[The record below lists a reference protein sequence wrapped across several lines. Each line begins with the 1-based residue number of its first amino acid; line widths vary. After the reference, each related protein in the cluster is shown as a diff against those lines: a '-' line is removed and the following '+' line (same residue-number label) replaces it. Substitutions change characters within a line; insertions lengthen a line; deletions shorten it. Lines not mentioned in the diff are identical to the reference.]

1 MQQCPVAGVTNY
13 LKVGGLKQ
21 QIFILV
27 QFWKPKDRN
36 LGVSR
41 ATLPPKALR
50 KTLPSF
56 SELLVALSNHCF
68 MAASPQ
74 SLPQSSQGVLQKKKI
89 QPFFPPVRFLHVCT
103 GLVTSDAPG
112 PRMRGG
118 SQTAG
123 GSPAPSSSP

>member
-1 MQQCPVAGVTNY
+1 MQQCPVAGVTNH

-36 LGVSR
+36 QGVSK

-56 SELLVALSNHCF
+56 SELLVALSNHCP
-68 MAASPQ
+68 AGRERNHIEEPEVPDVSEESGLEKPAQGHLPRTQ
-74 SLPQSSQGVLQKKKI
+74 SWLPWL
-89 QPFFPPVRFLHVCT
+89 
-103 GLVTSDAPG
+103 
-112 PRMRGG
+112 
-118 SQTAG
+118 
-123 GSPAPSSSP
+123 

>member
-74 SLPQSSQGVLQKKKI
+74 SLPCGHTAS
-89 QPFFPPVRFLHVCT
+89 FFLSVF
-103 GLVTSDAPG
+103 SW
-112 PRMRGG
+112 
-118 SQTAG
+118 
-123 GSPAPSSSP
+123 PSLF